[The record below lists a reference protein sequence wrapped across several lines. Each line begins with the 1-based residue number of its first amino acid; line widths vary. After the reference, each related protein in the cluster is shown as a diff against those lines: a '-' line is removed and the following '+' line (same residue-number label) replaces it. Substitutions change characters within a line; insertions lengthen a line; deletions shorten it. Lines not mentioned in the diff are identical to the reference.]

1 MKKNLT
7 RIIVLFL
14 IVFVFIGKTTAQ
26 GQNNH
31 TINYQAVAHSNN
43 GIGNTIINTNINVE
57 ISISSDTTI
66 SPEFEEFHTVTT
78 NEYGLFSLQ
87 IGSIN
92 SADFNNIEWSDDNFY
107 LGVSIDG
114 EQMGYQL
121 LVGVPYS
128 FSSLEAV
135 NAKKVNGYT
144 VESNVPNSAVFSDNQ
159 TLTFDSDS
167 LYITNGNAIAID
179 YINPPDNDWTIINN
193 DLYNTNL
200 SGKIGIGT
208 TSMAAKLNVKTDI
221 ITNITRG
228 IQVENVSNS
237 NGTGPQNIK
246 VGIYAVTQGGG
257 TADNIGISGQA
268 IFGNV
273 NKGIEGSA
281 SGGSENWA
289 GYFGDDAYPGS
300 GNVKI
305 NDQLVI
311 GSNSAVGSFQLIDGN
326 QGAGRILK
334 SDSQGNAQWVQV
346 GSLGVGVMLKNVY
359 DTNFN
364 SIVDNAEAIN
374 GFQVGIDV
382 PSNAVFT
389 DNQNASE
396 VNYNNNISGLTA
408 NNTQAA
414 IDELQLNINNKG
426 DMYSSTY
433 DVNQNGKVDTA
444 ETINGFQ
451 VGINVPANS
460 VFTDDQI
467 LSGNFD
473 PSSKLLT
480 INIENGNTLTADLT
494 PLANQINIDNDSL
507 NEIQTLS
514 ISNNTI
520 SLNKGGG
527 SVSVPNNVF
536 IDGNNVGVATTFN
549 TTGDFNTAS
558 GDNSLINI
566 NTGSGN
572 SAYGDASLINNS
584 SGDSNSAF
592 GRWSMGNN
600 STGSSNS
607 AFGFNAL
614 KTNATG
620 SNNLAIGADA
630 DVSSANLNNATAIG
644 ANAKVDIS
652 NALVLGDNV
661 KVGIGTSSP
670 NTELDINSPSPVLRL
685 MSTKTNSL
693 ASAHIRFGDF
703 SSGSFTEMGWV
714 GLPGSGNYLEIGSPN
729 AIFFNTNFSYRMMID
744 QSGNVGVGTSSP
756 TEKMDV
762 NGRIRMRTGA
772 LNGYIPVSDNNGVM
786 TWTSPDSM
794 IVNMNIN
801 DLNDGYTDQQNNLY
815 FFSNPSN
822 NIIYGTHNNIA
833 IGQGSLDNNSGN
845 DNIAIGESSLTQ
857 NTTGNINVAVGTR
870 ALNGNQTGYGN
881 SAIGY
886 QTLEMNTTGSENTAI
901 GQNSL
906 PSNTTGGQNT
916 AVGSGALI
924 SNTIGSAN
932 VAIGLNSSYKNI
944 DGAGNTAVGYGS
956 LFQNINGSS
965 NATLGENSLENNQGS
980 QNTAI
985 GNIAG
990 SNQSN
995 GNQNT
1000 FIGYNANTVQGANAI
1015 NNATAIGANARV
1027 NQSNSLILGNNAN
1040 IGIGTSTPS
1049 EKLHI
1054 ENGTIKIGSGSDA
1067 YKFPVNDGNSN
1078 QILVTDGN
1086 GDLTWQNR
1094 INNIKEIYISAH
1106 DFHTAEEI
1114 NYPANPNQLGGY
1126 PRHVV
1131 ILGNNGGTV
1140 EGWVF
1145 YDFPKPTDWT
1155 GSNMTVTVY
1164 YSGEKNDGNFNFN
1177 INGSSYAIG
1186 QGGYNSPATS
1196 DLLSVTEKYTLYKF
1210 TKTLNFSGYNSTHE
1224 LLTLNISRYDF
1235 QNQSQG
1241 NPDSNTGLMYIHAIK
1256 ISYPTH

>member
-1 MKKNLT
+1 MIYTIGLFLKKRYDNLLTLQLIDLYLIKYHILKKNLT
-7 RIIVLFL
+7 KIIVLLL
-14 IVFVFIGKTTAQ
+14 IAFVFIGNTSAQ
-26 GQNNH
+26 GQNNR

-43 GIGNTIINTNINVE
+43 GTGNTISNTTINVE

-66 SPEFEEFHTVTT
+66 SPEFEEFHSVTT

-92 SADFNNIEWSDDNFY
+92 SGDFNNIEWSDEDFY

-144 VESNVPNSAVFSDNQ
+144 VESNVPANALFTDNQ
-159 TLTFDSDS
+159 SLSLDSDS
-167 LYITNGNAIAID
+167 LYISNGNAVS
-179 YINPPDNDWTIINN
+179 INNISAPDNDWTIINN

-208 TSMAAKLNVKTDI
+208 TSMAAKLNVKTDT
-221 ITNITRG
+221 ITNIKRG
-228 IQVENVSNS
+228 IQVINSSIS
-237 NGTGPQNIK
+237 NGTGSQNNK
-246 VGIYAVTQGGG
+246 VAIYGISEGGG
-257 TADNIGISGQA
+257 TAENIGISGQGV
-268 IFGNV
+268 FGNI
-273 NKGIEGSA
+273 NKGIVGSA
-281 SGGSENWA
+281 FGGTENWA
-289 GYFGDDAYPGS
+289 GYFGDDTSPGT

-311 GSNSAVGSFQLIDGN
+311 GSSSAAGSFQLIDGN
-326 QGAGRILK
+326 QGVGRILK
-334 SDSQGNAQWVQV
+334 SDAQGNAQWVQI

-414 IDELQLNINNKG
+414 IDELQLNINNAG

-536 IDGNNVGVATTFN
+536 IDGTNVGVATTFN

-607 AFGFNAL
+607 AFGLNAL
-614 KTNATG
+614 KTNTTG

-670 NTELDINSPSPVLRL
+670 NTELDINSPSPVLRI

-693 ASAHIRFGDF
+693 ASAHLKFGDL
-703 SSGSFTEMGWV
+703 SSGSFTETGWV

-729 AIFFNTNFSYRMMID
+729 AIYFNTNFSYRMMID
-744 QSGNVGVGTSSP
+744 QSGNVGIGTSSP
-756 TEKMDV
+756 TEKLDV
-762 NGRIRMRTGA
+762 NGDTKISGKLAIGTNPLAGRIFSTFGGSWY
-772 LNGYIPVSDNNGVM
+772 LGDDTEDPKITIDGDNNGISWSIGVDDQSSSGGSGNADFVISGGSNLN
-786 TWTSPDSM
+786 SPKLTIDNSGK
-794 IVNMNIN
+794 IIFNETTNSYKFPTN
-801 DLNDGYTDQQNNLY
+801 RGNDGEVLIMSSTPGELEWGNAGLSSSWITTAGAIYTDSY
-815 FFSNPSN
+815 
-822 NIIYGTHNNIA
+822 
-833 IGQGSLDNNSGN
+833 
-845 DNIAIGESSLTQ
+845 
-857 NTTGNINVAVGTR
+857 NV
-870 ALNGNQTGYGN
+870 
-881 SAIGY
+881 
-886 QTLEMNTTGSENTAI
+886 
-901 GQNSL
+901 
-906 PSNTTGGQNT
+906 
-916 AVGSGALI
+916 
-924 SNTIGSAN
+924 
-932 VAIGLNSSYKNI
+932 
-944 DGAGNTAVGYGS
+944 
-956 LFQNINGSS
+956 
-965 NATLGENSLENNQGS
+965 
-980 QNTAI
+980 
-985 GNIAG
+985 
-990 SNQSN
+990 
-995 GNQNT
+995 
-1000 FIGYNANTVQGANAI
+1000 
-1015 NNATAIGANARV
+1015 
-1027 NQSNSLILGNNAN
+1027 
-1040 IGIGTSTPS
+1040 GIGTT
-1049 EKLHI
+1049 
-1054 ENGTIKIGSGSDA
+1054 
-1067 YKFPVNDGNSN
+1067 
-1078 QILVTDGN
+1078 
-1086 GDLTWQNR
+1086 
-1094 INNIKEIYISAH
+1094 
-1106 DFHTAEEI
+1106 
-1114 NYPANPNQLGGY
+1114 
-1126 PRHVV
+1126 
-1131 ILGNNGGTV
+1131 
-1140 EGWVF
+1140 
-1145 YDFPKPTDWT
+1145 
-1155 GSNMTVTVY
+1155 
-1164 YSGEKNDGNFNFN
+1164 
-1177 INGSSYAIG
+1177 
-1186 QGGYNSPATS
+1186 
-1196 DLLSVTEKYTLYKF
+1196 
-1210 TKTLNFSGYNSTHE
+1210 
-1224 LLTLNISRYDF
+1224 
-1235 QNQSQG
+1235 
-1241 NPDSNTGLMYIHAIK
+1241 NPDYPLEV
-1256 ISYPTH
+1256 SYTNSSSTSMASG

>member
-14 IVFVFIGKTTAQ
+14 IVFVFIGNTKAQ
-26 GQNNH
+26 GQNNR

-43 GIGNTIINTNINVE
+43 GTGNTISNTNINVE

-87 IGSIN
+87 IGSNN
-92 SADFNNIEWSDDNFY
+92 SADFNNIEWSDEDFY

-144 VESNVPNSAVFSDNQ
+144 VESNVPANALFTDNQ
-159 TLTFDSDS
+159 SLSFDTDS
-167 LYITNGNAIAID
+167 LYISNGNAVS
-179 YINPPDNDWTIINN
+179 INNISAPDNDWTIINN

-334 SDSQGNAQWVQV
+334 SDAQGNAQWVQI

-414 IDELQLNINNKG
+414 IDELQLNINNTG

-536 IDGNNVGVATTFN
+536 IDGTNVGVATTFN

-630 DVSSANLNNATAIG
+630 DVSSPNLNNATAIG

-685 MSTKTNSL
+685 MSTKTNSS
-693 ASAHIRFGDF
+693 ASAHLRFGDY
-703 SSGSFTEMGWV
+703 SSGSFTQMGWV

-744 QSGNVGVGTSSP
+744 QSGNVGIGTSS
-756 TEKMDV
+756 
-762 NGRIRMRTGA
+762 
-772 LNGYIPVSDNNGVM
+772 
-786 TWTSPDSM
+786 
-794 IVNMNIN
+794 
-801 DLNDGYTDQQNNLY
+801 
-815 FFSNPSN
+815 
-822 NIIYGTHNNIA
+822 
-833 IGQGSLDNNSGN
+833 
-845 DNIAIGESSLTQ
+845 
-857 NTTGNINVAVGTR
+857 
-870 ALNGNQTGYGN
+870 
-881 SAIGY
+881 
-886 QTLEMNTTGSENTAI
+886 
-901 GQNSL
+901 
-906 PSNTTGGQNT
+906 
-916 AVGSGALI
+916 
-924 SNTIGSAN
+924 
-932 VAIGLNSSYKNI
+932 
-944 DGAGNTAVGYGS
+944 
-956 LFQNINGSS
+956 
-965 NATLGENSLENNQGS
+965 
-980 QNTAI
+980 
-985 GNIAG
+985 
-990 SNQSN
+990 
-995 GNQNT
+995 
-1000 FIGYNANTVQGANAI
+1000 
-1015 NNATAIGANARV
+1015 
-1027 NQSNSLILGNNAN
+1027 
-1040 IGIGTSTPS
+1040 PS

-1196 DLLSVTEKYTLYKF
+1196 DILSVTEKYTLYKF